1 MVMADHDDRCYML
14 STAPSTPVMTRAPP
28 FLQTERCRQNQK
40 LHAASLLIA
49 SNDIRFPETN
59 MWSHLKMEGRNTFHF
74 WWHFFGCY
82 VKFDGGHY
90 GHCTNVWRRF
100 VRKGL
105 ADFAWKSNGGP
116 FSQTGSSEEQVVG
129 NCLSQP
135 PTKSMNS
142 VFSTMQVPY
151 FWLKSLQFD
160 FLFGCYDVHFFVPTS
175 LQFPSEF
182 PSDIRRR
189 ISVFGHAERHKVPAW
204 RDAAWRAARSV
215 SWDLRLTPDKNSA
228 TWVFHRICCGW
239 YGYWSLL

>member
-1 MVMADHDDRCYML
+1 
-14 STAPSTPVMTRAPP
+14 
-28 FLQTERCRQNQK
+28 
-40 LHAASLLIA
+40 
-49 SNDIRFPETN
+49 
-59 MWSHLKMEGRNTFHF
+59 MEGRSRNTFHF
-74 WWHFFGCY
+74 WWHFLGCY

-135 PTKSMNS
+135 PTKSMKS
-142 VFSTMQVPY
+142 VFSTNAGVHVILVVEVFTVWLP
-151 FWLKSLQFD
+151 FWVLW
-160 FLFGCYDVHFFVPTS
+160 HFFLPTS

-182 PSDIRRR
+182 PSDSRRR

-215 SWDLRLTPDKNSA
+215 SWDLRLTQDKNSA